1 MNARRS
7 TSAAVA
13 TALLAAVALASC
25 SSDKKTAAPAQ
36 RGSSSGASTRS
47 PSVAGGGA
55 STSTLASS
63 TEASSTGAD
72 AVDVCTLIS
81 AAKAAQLSGQPY
93 TTATPESGNFGSECA
108 YNNDDSTAQG
118 VNLSIDKQNV
128 DNTWQLVQGAG
139 GAAVSGV
146 GDKAIWDNDNTL
158 YAVSG
163 SVIIQVNGLDSEDK
177 SVALAKAF
185 LAALH

>member
-1 MNARRS
+1 MSSRRS

-13 TALLAAVALASC
+13 TALIAAATLTGCNSH
-25 SSDKKTAAPAQ
+25 KNTATPAQ
-36 RGSSSGASTRS
+36 ASSSPGASTRS
-47 PSVAGGGA
+47 SSPAVGGS
-55 STSTLASS
+55 STSSESSS
-63 TEASSTGAD
+63 TEAN
-72 AVDVCTLIS
+72 AVDVCGLIS

-93 TTATPESGNFGSECA
+93 TTATPETGHFGSECA

-118 VNLSIDKQNV
+118 VNLSVDSQNV
-128 DNTWQLVQGAG
+128 DNTWQLVQSSG
-139 GAAVSGV
+139 GTKVSGV
-146 GDKAIWDNDNTL
+146 GDKAVWDNDNTL